1 MNEHCHESLHQ
12 DEVWKSVELVY
23 GILVKFLAQRLELV
37 SEVANTLSHKSKLHH
52 TPRNFRTKLQNL
64 SSYETKPS
72 SIFTHVSRLPLI
84 PPSTKSQILS
94 PPPHQKPFTMKTVSP
109 NLFFHKHFNTN
120 SPYFFAK
127 TFPFNYRFL
136 YRNYSFKDLSK
147 LKLQTHENW
156 PHLYIPSIQLNDLF
170 HENLFIIT
178 V

>member
-72 SIFTHVSRLPLI
+72 SIFTHVSR
-84 PPSTKSQILS
+84 
-94 PPPHQKPFTMKTVSP
+94 PPPHTTINKVSDLISSAPSKTLHHE
-109 NLFFHKHFNTN
+109 NR
-120 SPYFFAK
+120 FAK
-127 TFPFNYRFL
+127 SLFPQTF
-136 YRNYSFKDLSK
+136 
-147 LKLQTHENW
+147 QH
-156 PHLYIPSIQLNDLF
+156 
-170 HENLFIIT
+170 
-178 V
+178 